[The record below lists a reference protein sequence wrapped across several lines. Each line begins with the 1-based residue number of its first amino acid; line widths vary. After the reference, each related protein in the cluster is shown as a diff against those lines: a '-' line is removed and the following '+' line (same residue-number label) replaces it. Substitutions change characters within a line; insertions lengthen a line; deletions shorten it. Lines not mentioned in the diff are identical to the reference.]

1 MIGTKSPEVEK
12 FWQECRAAHG
22 IQTSDYH
29 CCTFADPR
37 YATYHDEL
45 IDLVAAGKKRAT
57 AHMQL
62 DFEKNKVARRKVG
75 DYWVV
80 VTTKNEPRYLVRVT
94 DVTVT
99 PFNKVELSFAAREGE
114 GDETLKY
121 WQDVHRD
128 YFVLQCR
135 DWGIP
140 FREDT
145 PTVCEGFELVA
156 SARR

>member
-1 MIGTKSPEVEK
+1 MIGTKSAEVEK
-12 FWQECRAAHG
+12 FWQECRKKHG
-22 IQTSDYH
+22 IETNDYH

-45 IDLVAAGKKRAT
+45 IELVAKGKKRAT
-57 AHMQL
+57 AHMQQ
-62 DFEKNKVARRKVG
+62 DFERNNIRRREVG
-75 DYWVV
+75 DYWLV

-121 WQDVHRD
+121 WQDVHRE
-128 YFVLQCR
+128 YFVLQCK
-135 DWGIP
+135 DWGVE
-140 FREDT
+140 FREDE
-145 PTVCEGFELVA
+145 PTVCEGFELIDV
-156 SARR
+156 RR

>member
-1 MIGTKSPEVEK
+1 MIGTKSAAVEK
-12 FWQECRAAHG
+12 FWQDCRKAHG
-22 IQTSDYH
+22 IATSDYH

-45 IDLVAAGKKRAT
+45 IGLVEKGKKRAT
-57 AHMQL
+57 AHMRE
-62 DFEKNKVARRKVG
+62 DFERNGVARRKVG

-80 VTTKNEPRYLVRVT
+80 VTTTNEPRYLVRVT

-99 PFNKVELSFAAREGE
+99 PFNKVELGFAAREGE

-128 YFVLQCR
+128 YFVLQCK
-135 DWGIP
+135 DWGIA
-140 FREDT
+140 FREDA
-145 PTVCEGFELVA
+145 PVVCEGFELVA
-156 SARR
+156 SAKR